1 MGHDVTQQEVGLDSK
16 TKIMSQQ
23 PETTQQGQ
31 RIGGESCD
39 QPSPPT
45 TIPQVGDAEMMR
57 QQQEMV
63 RLLES
68 KRSSAKVSADTL

>member
-1 MGHDVTQQEVGLDSK
+1 MSQQEVGLDSK

-45 TIPQVGDAEMMR
+45 TIPHVGDAEMMR

-68 KRSSAKVSADTL
+68 KRSSVKVSADTL